1 MIKKGSRRKSS
12 LRIVEPKKTVTI
24 VEAAVA
30 IIREDIRSTVVETK
44 SYPPP
49 TSYGKTEQYEISI
62 AYHPQTRILSSESGE
77 LVQYFGDNAYINVHI
92 LDAQVLQEENC
103 PVQALHEIGV
113 RVLLVIY
120 NAPNSENS
128 LDNLR
133 CTQFIKSTKL
143 NKPVQLSNIPPTS
156 AAAHQHIS

>member
-1 MIKKGSRRKSS
+1 MGKCSYCPRKRTFHGNQNACIETASCKEEIMTTSS
-12 LRIVEPKKTVTI
+12 LKLQQCNQNRIFQFV
-24 VEAAVA
+24 
-30 IIREDIRSTVVETK
+30 D
-44 SYPPP
+44 
-49 TSYGKTEQYEISI
+49 Q
-62 AYHPQTRILSSESGE
+62 L
-77 LVQYFGDNAYINVHI
+77 
-92 LDAQVLQEENC
+92 AQVLQEENC